1 MSDYTLVNLKTD
13 VEDVAPRFGMS
24 PNMESRFARKPL
36 GLENSGLSYFKVAA
50 GFRAPFG
57 HTHTEQEEIYV
68 VLSGSAQMKVEDE
81 LVDLRPLDALRV
93 APGVMRA
100 FEAGP
105 DGVEILAVGAPNT
118 DNQDAELTPGWWAD

>member
-1 MSDYTLVNLKTD
+1 MSDYTLVNLKTG

-36 GLENSGLSYFKVAA
+36 ELEKSGLSYFKIAA

-57 HTHTEQEEIYV
+57 HTHTEQEEVYV

-81 LVDLRPLDALRV
+81 LVDLRPRDPKR
-93 APGVMRA
+93 
-100 FEAGP
+100 
-105 DGVEILAVGAPNT
+105 VEILAVGAPNT
-118 DNQDAELTPGWWAD
+118 DNQDAEMKPGWWTD